1 MGKALGLDFNLICH
15 FVIMYK
21 SQKIRHPGMD
31 CRDQDYRDVCVDRI
45 QCGECV
51 CHPWQLVSGSPC
63 RNDGR

>member
-51 CHPWQLVSGSPC
+51 LPSMATGFRQSLPE
-63 RNDGR
+63 